1 MDERK
6 LPVPPNELNL
16 QPASGRIKARVF
28 QYLPLCVFL
37 LAACGPTE
45 SRSPAHAITF
55 DTSKGLDDFEFAT
68 AGDGKPGEWSNVEN
82 DACLILRPVDTGP
95 ADNRFPLA
103 IYRPFS

>member
-37 LAACGPTE
+37 LAACGPTV
-45 SRSPAHAITF
+45 SWSPADAITF
-55 DTSKGLDDFEFAT
+55 DTLKGLD
-68 AGDGKPGEWSNVEN
+68 EWSIIEN
-82 DACLILRPVDTGP
+82 DTGRISAQIDTDP
-95 ADNRFPLA
+95 ADIRFLLA
-103 IYRPFS
+103 IYRPFSGRDVYVSIRF